1 MTKWTIDTAHTETAF
16 SVKHMGL
23 ANVKGNFKTT
33 SGTVTTDESG
43 KISAVDVSI
52 DVASIDTR
60 IKDRDDHLKSA
71 DFFDAEKFPEIKF
84 VSTKVTTTDDEEYAL
99 EGTLTIKGTSKP
111 VVFEAEVGTPID
123 DPYGLKRGGA
133 SLSFAIDRRDFGL
146 VWSQSLANGNLVV
159 GNKIKINVEAEYTQ
173 SPQA

>member
-1 MTKWTIDTAHTETAF
+1 MTEWTIDSAHSETAF

-23 ANVKGNFKTT
+23 SNVKGNFKTT
-33 SGTVTTDESG
+33 AGTVTTDENG
-43 KISAVDVSI
+43 KVTGVNVTI

-84 VSTKVTTTDDEEYAL
+84 VSTKVTASDDEDYEI
-99 EGTLTIKGTSKP
+99 EGNLTIKDTTKP
-111 VVFEAEVGTPID
+111 ITFEAEVGAPID
-123 DPYGLKRGGA
+123 DPYGLKRSGA

-159 GNKIKINVEAEYTQ
+159 GNKIKINVEAEYTH
-173 SPQA
+173 QA

>member
-1 MTKWTIDTAHTETAF
+1 MNMAKWTIDSAHTETAF

-23 ANVKGNFKTT
+23 SNVKGNFKTT
-33 SGTVTTDESG
+33 SGIVTTDDSG
-43 KISAVDVSI
+43 KITAVEVTI

-71 DFFDAEKFPEIKF
+71 DFFNAEKFPEIKF
-84 VSTKVTTTDDEEYAL
+84 VSTKVSASDDEDYEI
-99 EGTLTIKGTSKP
+99 EGTLTIKETSKP
-111 VVFEAEVGTPID
+111 VTFEAEIGAPID

-159 GNKIKINVEAEYTQ
+159 GNKIKINVEAEFTQ
-173 SPQA
+173 NA

>member
-1 MTKWTIDTAHTETAF
+1 VTA
-16 SVKHMGL
+16 
-23 ANVKGNFKTT
+23 
-33 SGTVTTDESG
+33 
-43 KISAVDVSI
+43 
-52 DVASIDTR
+52 
-60 IKDRDDHLKSA
+60 
-71 DFFDAEKFPEIKF
+71 
-84 VSTKVTTTDDEEYAL
+84 TDDEEYAS